1 MNKNDCNIKLSPK
14 QKKRLKRIY
23 KSETGRV
30 ARRVH
35 IVLLYSEG
43 FTMEQIAQI
52 CMCDRHMVAEAL
64 QRFQKHAYQGLYDKE
79 RPGRLRALSKEDEEF
94 ILAVLRQNPHDFGY
108 FATVWTISLIME
120 LLKDYRGKTVGENA
134 VRSMLDRIGWEFR
147 RPKHIP
153 PHVSPLPPEEKEEVL
168 RLLTNPGPN
177 EVLLFGDEADFE
189 WLPYIIG
196 AWMPKGEQLEIPTP
210 GKNKVVCCFGFFN
223 PHTKEFFYKL
233 VHTRH
238 NKTAKNFIAM
248 LHQLRAQF
256 PGCVIHIVVD
266 NASIH
271 DPHTKLLKQF
281 RMTYGDQI
289 VVHFLPKHSPILNP
303 IERFWRFLKQRIC
316 ANWLYDSVS
325 ALVES
330 FRSFIWQYREHN
342 VVYNFSLAN
351 IISIWKNHPVI
362 EETPAIVHA

>member
-1 MNKNDCNIKLSPK
+1 M
-14 QKKRLKRIY
+14 Y

-30 ARRVH
+30 ARRAH
-35 IVLLYSEG
+35 MVLLRSEG
-43 FTMEQIAQI
+43 YTIEQIAQI
-52 CMCDRHMVAEAL
+52 CLCDRDTVSEAL
-64 QRFQKHAYQGLYDKE
+64 HRFKKEAYQGLYDKD
-79 RPGRLRALSKEDEEF
+79 RPGHSRSLSEEDEQF
-94 ILAVLRQNPHDFGY
+94 LLTTLRQNPHDFGY
-108 FATVWTISLIME
+108 FATVWTIGLMLE
-120 LLKDYRGKTVGENA
+120 LLQTYRGKSVGESV
-134 VRSMLDRIGWEFR
+134 VRDVLKRHEWVFR
-147 RPKHIP
+147 RPKHVP
-153 PHVSPLPPEEKEEVL
+153 PEVCPLPLEEKEEIL
-168 RLLTNPGPN
+168 RLLTNPGAN

-189 WLPYIIG
+189 WLPYITG

-223 PHTKEFFYKL
+223 PHNREFFYKL

-271 DPHTKLLKQF
+271 DSHTKLLKQF
-281 RMTYGDQI
+281 RMTYGNQI

-316 ANWLYDSVS
+316 ANWLYESVN
-325 ALVES
+325 AMVES
-330 FRSFIWQYREHN
+330 FRSFIWQYREN
-342 VVYNFSLAN
+342 NIVYNFSLAN
-351 IISIWKNHPVI
+351 IISIWKNHP
-362 EETPAIVHA
+362 AIDQFAVVA